1 MYRVAR
7 VFDKYRVRRRV
18 SRLIAAEAIV
28 VDTETTDLDGYVVEI
43 AGIDLA
49 SGEVVFQTLVN
60 PGVPIAAEAHAV
72 HGIGECDVRGAPS
85 WREVEEQVTHE
96 LRGRPVV
103 AYNAAYDRD
112 VLLREARRTGGP
124 TIENSRWHCA
134 MILRARHEGTRRW
147 SKLDGG
153 HRAVDDCLATR
164 DLLLK
169 ML

>member
-72 HGIGECDVRGAPS
+72 HGIGECDVLGAPS
-85 WREVEEQVTHE
+85 WREVEEQVAHE

-103 AYNAAYDRD
+103 SYNAAYDRD
-112 VLLREARRTGGP
+112 VLLREAR
-124 TIENSRWHCA
+124 
-134 MILRARHEGTRRW
+134 
-147 SKLDGG
+147 
-153 HRAVDDCLATR
+153 
-164 DLLLK
+164 
-169 ML
+169 